1 MPIHILRFTDAGE
14 LSRAFHFLKASL
26 LVEVCLVEPAEL
38 RLRFVAPGAHAT
50 ELVERIYL
58 HGGLTWCQR
67 HPLRRESNPSLG
79 SDTVGC

>member
-1 MPIHILRFTDAGE
+1 MHIHTLHFTDASE
-14 LSRAFHFLKASL
+14 LSRGFDLVTASV
-26 LVEVCLVEPAEL
+26 LVEDCLVEPAEL

-67 HPLRRESNPSLG
+67 HPLRRESNPSLAP
-79 SDTVGC
+79 TP